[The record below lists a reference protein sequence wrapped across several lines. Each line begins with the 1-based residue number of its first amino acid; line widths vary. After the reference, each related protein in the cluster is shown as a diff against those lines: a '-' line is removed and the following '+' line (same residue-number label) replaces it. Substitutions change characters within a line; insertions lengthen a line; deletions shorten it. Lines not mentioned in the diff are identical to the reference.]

1 MTAGF
6 ATVLAQALTL
16 PDDERSEL
24 AVCLLRSLEPTGE
37 EVSAEDW
44 HGAWSAEI
52 RRRVGEIRAGR
63 AQLVDGDDVLAEL
76 RAVADK
82 P

>member
-1 MTAGF
+1 VTPGF

-16 PDDERSEL
+16 PEEERSEL

-37 EVSAEDW
+37 ELSAEDW
-44 HGAWSAEI
+44 QWSAEI

-76 RAVADK
+76 RAIADH